1 MEYLGNFEEE
11 FMNFKKTLI
20 ASLFAL
26 SIPAISIADIDVT
39 KLSPEEKAELLDKLS
54 EERILL
60 NQQLQVEKLKASIA
74 SERESYQQQDENEVE
89 ELKSKLEYSEQEIER
104 LNQEMEYL
112 LSNNAKLQDQL
123 NQKKKPSVAKSVI
136 DRMFV
141 TGITGLDSDLKAS
154 IYYNSDFIEVK
165 EGQDIIDGLTVSKVT
180 VDEVF
185 VSIPGGEEV
194 RLKHK
199 SRKRAIMDGIQVTT
213 GAQQSAPAPFE
224 FDPENGFVPG
234 AY

>member
-1 MEYLGNFEEE
+1 
-11 FMNFKKTLI
+11 MNFKKTLI
-20 ASLFAL
+20 AGVFAL
-26 SIPAISIADIDVT
+26 SIPAISVADIDMT

-74 SERESYQQQDENEVE
+74 SERESYAKSDVDEVE
-89 ELKSKLEYSEQEIER
+89 ILKQELDFARNEIQSLNKEIGSLLDTNNELQMKLSKKE
-104 LNQEMEYL
+104 
-112 LSNNAKLQDQL
+112 
-123 NQKKKPSVAKSVI
+123 KPSITKSIVG
-136 DRMFV
+136 RMFV
-141 TGITGLDSDLKAS
+141 TGITGIEDDLKAS
-154 IYYNSDFIEVK
+154 IYYNNDFIDVQ
-165 EGQDIIDGLTVSKVT
+165 EGQHIIDGVKVSKIT

-185 VSIPGGEEV
+185 VSIPGAEDF

-213 GAQQSAPAPFE
+213 GTQQSNPVPLE

-234 AY
+234 AF